1 MAETIDPKKQQ
12 KLVKF
17 ANVRL
22 PRAVKAIYAVAQL
35 AKYEPTADQK
45 DKIVEA
51 LTGAVDV
58 VISQFNPE
66 PKQGFK
72 L

>member
-1 MAETIDPKKQQ
+1 MEIDPQKQQ
-12 KLVKF
+12 KLVKL
-17 ANVRL
+17 ANVRV

-35 AKYEPTADQK
+35 VKYQPTGEQK
-45 DKIVEA
+45 NKILEA
-51 LTGAVDV
+51 LTDAVDSAV
-58 VISQFNPE
+58 AQFNPE

>member
-1 MAETIDPKKQQ
+1 MEIDPQKQQ
-12 KLVKF
+12 KLVKL
-17 ANVRL
+17 ANVRV

-35 AKYEPTADQK
+35 AKYAPTDEQK

-51 LTGAVDV
+51 LTGAVDS
-58 VISQFNPE
+58 VIAQFNPE